1 MQFRHIF
8 LLLKREIR
16 DQLRDRRM
24 LFMMFVLPLLLY
36 PLMGMMFFQ
45 TGQFTRQT
53 PSRVL
58 VLMPE
63 NVREQLTA
71 EIADKSDELPGDG
84 RSMLEIN
91 RIKLSDLPPLFTLN
105 DDGELSD
112 QFAESL
118 FDSTASQRLLQLQ
131 FDSYE
136 PQSDTENAT
145 EKLAQQKLDEKNCD
159 VVLVISPE
167 LFGSLQTVLTDFS
180 SGSPRYGYIPINRFE
195 KQVSIP
201 QTEIFYTSSNQK
213 SPMANS
219 RLRSA
224 LNRWNE
230 LLGEFYLKHCRVNPK
245 IASPLEFTAQDTVA
259 KTEFQGASFWSKFL
273 PVLLLLWALTGAFY
287 PSIDLCAGE
296 KERGTLETL
305 LSSPAGRGEIV
316 LSKLLTIMTF
326 SVLTSMLNILCV
338 GATAYMLVSQI
349 QGIGLPPRL
358 SMLWLTL
365 ALIPTSALFSA
376 LCIAL
381 ASYAKSSK
389 EGQYYLTPLMLVV
402 MPLVMIPMAPGQELN
417 LGMALIPVSGIVLTL
432 SSLIEG
438 DYLVALQHL
447 PIVLLVTLGCCVVA
461 VRWAVDQF
469 NSEAVLFRESEKFNL
484 QKWLHRLL
492 TTRVPKPTPQAAIL
506 CGIAILSL
514 KYFATFIAQGG
525 SLQASFVINVL
536 FSQFCVILLPVVVL
550 VAISSSSVRQ
560 TLRLSVPQWWAVPLA
575 ILLALCW
582 HPILVTISQ
591 LVMYAYPFSDEL
603 RDAATQLSAQM
614 SVIPVW
620 LLLVLIAVL
629 PGFCEEITFRG
640 YILTGLDTKGHRLRA
655 ILLTSIFFGI
665 THSIL
670 QQSLLACT
678 TGIVLAWL
686 AIQTRSIWPGVAFHI
701 TNNAI
706 GVLLPKLL
714 EHPIAES
721 SWFRTFIGNPE
732 SITGEPGGTPGLLY
746 GPIGVIAACLLFA
759 GCVFLFVVSSK
770 ALDKN
775 TEQEA

>member
-71 EIADKSDELPGDG
+71 DVVDEPDVW
-84 RSMLEIN
+84 
-91 RIKLSDLPPLFTLN
+91 PPLFVRN
-105 DDGELSD
+105 DDDILSEHFD
-112 QFAESL
+112 ESL

-131 FDSYE
+131 FESYQ
-136 PQSDTENAT
+136 PQSDTENAV
-145 EKLAQQKLDEKNCD
+145 EKLARKKLDEKNCD
-159 VVLVISPE
+159 VLLVIPPDIFDLLPDEASDFKLRISDSVLSINPEVRSPK
-167 LFGSLQTVLTDFS
+167 
-180 SGSPRYGYIPINRFE
+180 P
-195 KQVSIP
+195 
-201 QTEIFYTSSNQK
+201 EIFYTSSNQK
-213 SPMANS
+213 SPIANS
-219 RLRSA
+219 RLYTA

-230 LLGEFYLKHCRVNPK
+230 LLGEFYLKRCHIDPK
-245 IASPLEFTAQDTVA
+245 IASPLEFIAQDTAA
-259 KTEFQGASFWSKFL
+259 KTGFQGASFWSKFL
-273 PVLLLLWALTGAFY
+273 PVILLLWALTGAFY

-296 KERGTLETL
+296 KERGTLETQL
-305 LSSPAGRGEIV
+305 CSPAGRGEIV

-326 SVLTSMLNILCV
+326 SVLTSILNILCV
-338 GATAYMLVSQI
+338 GVTAYMLVSQL

-358 SMLWLTL
+358 SLFWLIL

-381 ASYAKSSK
+381 AAYAKSSK

-402 MPLVMIPMAPGQELN
+402 LPLVMIPMTPGQELN
-417 LGMALIPVSGIVLTL
+417 LGMALIPVSGIVLML

-438 DYLVALQHL
+438 DYLVALQYL
-447 PIVLLVTLGCCVVA
+447 PIVLLVTLGCCIIS

-484 QKWLHRLL
+484 QKWFRRLL
-492 TTRVPKPTPQAAIL
+492 TTRVSKPTPLAAIL

-514 KYFATFIAQGG
+514 KYFSTFVAQ
-525 SLQASFVINVL
+525 SSNLQISFVINVL
-536 FSQFCVILLPVVVL
+536 FSQFCVILLPVIVL
-550 VAISSSSVRQ
+550 VAISSSSVRK
-560 TLRLSVPQWWAVPLA
+560 TLRLNVPRWRAVPFA
-575 ILLALCW
+575 ILLALFW
-582 HPILVTISQ
+582 HPILVAISQ
-591 LVMYAYPFSDEL
+591 LVMYAYPFSNEL
-603 RDAATQLSAQM
+603 RDAATQLSVQL
-614 SVIPVW
+614 SDIPVW
-620 LLLVLIAVL
+620 LLIVLMAVL

-655 ILLTSIFFGI
+655 ILLTSFFFGF

-701 TNNAI
+701 TNNAFFM
-706 GVLLPKLL
+706 LLPKLL
-714 EHPIAES
+714 EYPVAKS
-721 SWFRTFIGNPE
+721 DWFRTFIGNPE

-746 GPIGVIAACLLFA
+746 GPVGVIAACLSFA
-759 GCVFLFVVSSK
+759 GCVYLFVVSC
-770 ALDKN
+770 KN
-775 TEQEA
+775 TEPEA

>member
-1 MQFRHIF
+1 MQFRHVF

-24 LFMMFVLPLLLY
+24 LFMIFVLPLLLY

-63 NVREQLTA
+63 NVCEQLTA
-71 EIADKSDELPGDG
+71 EIADEPDELSQ
-84 RSMLEIN
+84 RMLASHL
-91 RIKLSDLPPLFTLN
+91 IKLSDLPPLFTRN

-112 QFAESL
+112 QFDESL
-118 FDSTASQRLLQLQ
+118 FDSAVSQRLLQLQ
-131 FDSYE
+131 FESYE
-136 PQSDTENAT
+136 PQSDAENAT

-159 VVLVISPE
+159 VVLVIPPE
-167 LFGSLQTVLTDFS
+167 LFDSLHVTTDDL
-180 SGSPRYGYIPINRFE
+180 GGIYVAAYPGITTD
-195 KQVSIP
+195 KLLKKLADVS
-201 QTEIFYTSSNQK
+201 QTEVFYTSSNQK

-219 RLRSA
+219 RLRTA

-230 LLGEFYLKHCRVNPK
+230 LLGEFYLKRFSVDPK
-245 IASPLEFTAQDTVA
+245 IALPLEFTAQDTAA

-273 PVLLLLWALTGAFY
+273 PVILLLWALTGAFY
-287 PSIDLCAGE
+287 PSVDLCAGE

-338 GATAYMLVSQI
+338 GATAYMLVSQLE
-349 QGIGLPPRL
+349 GIGLPPRL

-402 MPLVMIPMAPGQELN
+402 MPLVMVPMAPGQELN

-447 PIVLLVTLGCCVVA
+447 PIVLLVTLGCCVVS

-484 QKWLHRLL
+484 QKWLQRLL

-514 KYFATFIAQGG
+514 KYFATFVAQGG
-525 SLQASFVINVL
+525 SLQAGFVINVL

-550 VAISSSSVRQ
+550 VAISSSSVWQ
-560 TLRLSVPQWWAVPLA
+560 TLRLSTPRWWAVPFA
-575 ILLALCW
+575 VLLALCW
-582 HPILVTISQ
+582 HPILVAISQ
-591 LVMYAYPFSDEL
+591 LVMHAYPFSDEL
-603 RDAATQLSAQM
+603 RDAATQLGAQM
-614 SVIPVW
+614 ADIPVW
-620 LLLVLIAVL
+620 LLLVLVAVL

-686 AIQTRSIWPGVAFHI
+686 AIQTRSIWPGVAFHV

-721 SWFRTFIGNPE
+721 SWFRTFIGNSE
-732 SITGEPGGTPGLLY
+732 SITGEPSGTPGLLY
-746 GPIGVIAACLLFA
+746 GPFGVIVACLLFA

-770 ALDKN
+770 N
-775 TEQEA
+775 TEPEA